1 MELTREFFQNLLNN
15 FATQVV
21 QVVIILLIF
30 TVVKKVGI
38 SLITRI
44 FRIKIGRVTS
54 STPESLKQKETIKQL
69 CINVFK
75 YATNLLQVVLTIS
88 VFVSIGTLMAS
99 VGAFAIIITFAFQSM
114 LADIV
119 RGFFIIFEEMFLIGD
134 LIEVAGYQGE
144 VVEIGLQTTKI
155 KLVSTKEIVL
165 IPNRNVGNIVKLDTA
180 RVEALFNQP
189 PESGI
194 N

>member
-1 MELTREFFQNLLNN
+1 MELTREFFQDLINN
-15 FATQVV
+15 FAAQII
-21 QVVIILLIF
+21 QVIIILVIF
-30 TVVKKVGI
+30 AIIKKFGI
-38 SLITRI
+38 SLLRKI
-44 FRIKIGRVTS
+44 FTLKIRKIK
-54 STPESLKQKETIKQL
+54 STTEESLKQKETVKQL

-75 YATNLLQVVLTIS
+75 YGINLLQVVLIIS

-134 LIEVAGYQGE
+134 LIEVASYQGE
-144 VVEIGLQTTKI
+144 VVEIGLQTTKLRLI
-155 KLVSTKEIVL
+155 STKEIVL
-165 IPNRNVGNIVKLDTA
+165 IPNRNVGNIVKLDPK
-180 RVEALFNQP
+180 RVLANQVK
-189 PESGI
+189 

>member
-1 MELTREFFQNLLNN
+1 MEFTREFFQTLINNL
-15 FATQVV
+15 ATQIV

-30 TVVKKVGI
+30 AVVKKFGI
-38 SLITRI
+38 SLLQRI
-44 FRIKIGRVTS
+44 FTLKIGKITNA
-54 STPESLKQKETIKQL
+54 TEEALKQKETIKQL

-75 YATNLLQVVLTIS
+75 YVVNLLQIVLIIS

-134 LIEVAGYQGE
+134 LIDVAGYQGE
-144 VVEIGLQTTKI
+144 VIEIGLQTTKLQLI
-155 KLVSTKEIVL
+155 ETKEVVL
-165 IPNRNVGNIVKLDTA
+165 IPNRNVGNIVKLDPN
-180 RVEALFNQP
+180 RVLVN
-189 PESGI
+189 PE
-194 N
+194 